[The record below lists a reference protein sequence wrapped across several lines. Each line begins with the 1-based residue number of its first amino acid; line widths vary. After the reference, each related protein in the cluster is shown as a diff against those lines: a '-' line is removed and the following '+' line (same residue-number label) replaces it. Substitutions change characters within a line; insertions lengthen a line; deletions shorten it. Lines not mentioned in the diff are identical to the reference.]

1 MRMKKFGKLVIFGLC
16 IFIIIKIVSIIVIVF
31 IDNKYLISNTDDT
44 DAKNQEFY
52 MSNVKDI
59 IQYNMGDVINLLND
73 IGEKVEL
80 NFKDITYNNKEILN
94 IEFPE
99 YNSNRDYMLSY
110 SINDKK
116 EEIQILKNIESIN
129 LELEEGKN
137 TIYIEVIKDNY
148 KIFEKNVEIYFIE
161 PYKKQFADELINS
174 GTQVHYR
181 DGTMEKFDKSFELL
195 KNSGVKL
202 VRIDFLW
209 QSIYKN
215 NEYDFSKYDEYLEK
229 ISEKGIQIL
238 AILNGFGNL
247 AGSDKKINTQE
258 EIESFC
264 EFAKQVIERYPT
276 IKKVEV
282 LNEVNMVSSYK
293 GAYLKKE
300 EASWYVTL
308 MKNLKD
314 LDKNIEWI
322 SAGTATPTQ
331 DYADKNEKIITSEEF
346 YRNLFDNGFHKYNS
360 NYAIHP
366 YCNNANNNTFFY
378 QTLNSHKK
386 LYNDIGGFCYSNI
399 TEYGY
404 SNYNNQENRQEIQ
417 AQKLVQQSAI
427 LDKYSNRRIKD
438 TV

>member
-1 MRMKKFGKLVIFGLC
+1 MCKKKFGKLVIWALC
-16 IFIIIKIVSIIVIVF
+16 IFMTIKIVSIIGIVF
-31 IDNKYLISNTDDT
+31 INDKYLIANSDV
-44 DAKNQEFY
+44 KNQELQ
-52 MSNVKDI
+52 MNNIKDMI
-59 IQYNMGDVINLLND
+59 KYNIADIINLLND
-73 IGEKVEL
+73 ISEKVDI
-80 NFKDITYNNKEILN
+80 NFKNITYNNEEVLN

-99 YNSNRDYMLSY
+99 YDSNSKYILSY
-110 SINDKK
+110 NMDEKK
-116 EEIQILKNIESIN
+116 EEIQVLKNIESIN
-129 LELEEGKN
+129 VKLKEGKN
-137 TIYIEVIKDNY
+137 IVNIEVIKDNY
-148 KIFEKNVEIYFIE
+148 KIFEKKVEIYFIE
-161 PYKKQFADELINS
+161 SYKKQFADELANS

-215 NEYDFSKYDEYLEK
+215 NEYDFSKYDEYLEELNK
-229 ISEKGIQIL
+229 NGIQIV

-264 EFAKQVIERYPT
+264 EFAKQVIKRYPF

-282 LNEVNMVSSYK
+282 LNEVNMISSYK
-293 GAYLKKE
+293 GAYLGKE
-300 EASWYVTL
+300 EANWYVKL

-314 LDKNIEWI
+314 IDNSIEWI
-322 SAGTATPTQ
+322 SAGTATPAQ
-331 DYADKNEKIITSEEF
+331 DYADENENIITSEEF
-346 YRNLFDNGFHKYNS
+346 YRNLFDNKFYKYNS

-366 YCNNANNNTFFY
+366 YCNNANNNIFFY
-378 QTLNSHKK
+378 QTLDSHQK
-386 LYNDIGGFCYSNI
+386 LFNDFGGFCYKNI

-404 SNYNNQENRQEIQ
+404 SNYNNQENGEEIQ

-427 LDKYSNRRIKD
+427 LDKYYNRRSKD
-438 TV
+438 TI